1 MKTLTIAIPTKC
13 SINAVTFLSI
23 ERVIKGILD
32 DYHIIFDILPG
43 KSNIDQARSMLITRW
58 YDNANENDLFMF
70 LDSDQTFEPMDIKK
84 LVDLINIKKAD
95 VSIGVYCNRADKP
108 TSFPINR
115 EAFFRG
121 EDDKILYA
129 GTGVMMIT
137 KNILKKI
144 EDYLAIEFNMESPR
158 FWIDTNFRNVIPFF
172 SQRFI
177 NTEVTD
183 LNKRDWLGEDFG
195 FCWLVRKVGGIIRGF
210 MSQSI
215 GHEVTTVKYFYPKE
229 LMQSKKWSELDIVYY
244 LGNCPPWSPTDIET
258 KGLGGS
264 ETAVVH
270 LSSYWTKMGFK
281 VTVYSNADDIVYKGV
296 NYLHYKKF
304 NILDNFTNI
313 ILWRTFGSVI
323 IKDVKSK
330 NIFIDLHDT
339 THNFSKLIKPYL
351 NRINNIFV
359 KSLYHKNLFI
369 ETLGS
374 NISYDDKIII
384 IENGLDMNMMDD
396 IKKNNIERNM
406 KKLIYASDYQRGLL
420 NMLKYGY
427 DYIKK
432 QIPDIE
438 FHIYYGD
445 ELVRDE
451 VFKKELYTILNEK
464 GVINHGRI
472 SQPNLI
478 KEKLS
483 AGIHYYVGNFPEI
496 DCISIKESLYCDC
509 IPVVSNIEV
518 FKERSDYL
526 NIIDGNPSEE
536 ETQLNAAKLICDIIM
551 NNNIPKLKQY
561 PFKSW
566 EDISIQWM
574 NIISSYNID
583 INSIQ
588 ENYDIINIVSNEIL
602 DISKLNFLKN
612 ILKKNELINSK
623 VNNIHDINNK
633 LYKLLSFCFNFN
645 INSYKNNIIL
655 NDRHFDINTNKY
667 DLNILKNGI
676 HLYDDFIVIKNKSI
690 INDINNSY
698 NNLFRYLTFNNM
710 TNIYLSPLYLLEK
723 IFIIIDNDENN
734 DDYYKPILE
743 NLKKYVDSN
752 IINVFKKLDKNSI
765 ENLIKMNLRYSDND
779 YIDLIN
785 EFILYNNII
794 NYKDFSR
801 ILVITND
808 KNNINKDFFSN
819 CDFNMFWKNMSYL
832 IDNKSKYIGINLNTK
847 NFSIT
852 TDFRDNNNIFYA
864 NLNNINVL
872 LSIVQDSNFNIS
884 KKEFNKYLG
893 KIKQINLE

>member
-359 KSLYHKNLFI
+359 KSLYHKNLLI

-602 DISKLNFLKN
+602 DISKLNFFKN

-723 IFIIIDNDENN
+723 IFIIIDNDENSDN
-734 DDYYKPILE
+734 FYKPILE
-743 NLKKYVDSN
+743 NLIKYVDSN
-752 IINVFKKLDKNSI
+752 VINVFKKLDKNSI